1 MMMTSL
7 TMKTFSGLNWMPA
20 ALGLSGAAAVAITAQ
35 WSGLAIALMTLLIIA
50 GIVIS
55 LLSAARQRASR
66 RDIDSYLVSQQQFG
80 AAIVPVWSAHIESS
94 RAQMDSAIDD
104 LSQRFS
110 GIVDKL
116 DDAVHASSLATA
128 SIGNSDAGLVAVFA
142 RSQQQLGSVV
152 ASQKAAMHSMTGMLE
167 QVQALDRF
175 VAELQDMATDV
186 AQIAAQSNLLAL
198 NAAIEAA
205 RAGETGRGFTVV
217 AREFRLLSRQSGD
230 TGQHIASKVN
240 IISDAITAAV
250 RSVSASVKQEEIT
263 LRSAETTIDTVLA
276 DFRTITDALVQSSS
290 LLQQESIGIKSE
302 VGAALVQLQF
312 QDRVSQIMNH
322 VKGNIEQLPVYLDMH
337 RQDITDAGTLLPLDA
352 RILLDEL
359 KETYVMADQHAIHSG
374 TTVDHP
380 SRNTDN
386 DITFF

>member
-1 MMMTSL
+1 MMPPLTKNTSFRL
-7 TMKTFSGLNWMPA
+7 DWMPA
-20 ALGLSGAAAVAITAQ
+20 ALGLLGAGAVAISA
-35 WSGLAIALMTLLIIA
+35 GAGALPIALMAGLTIA
-50 GIVIS
+50 GIA
-55 LLSAARQRASR
+55 LSVVSATRQRAIW
-66 RDIDSYLVSQQQFG
+66 RDVTTYLDSQQQFG
-80 AAIVPVWSAHIESS
+80 EAIVPVWSAHIESS

-116 DDAVHASSLATA
+116 DDAAHASSLATA
-128 SIGNSDAGLVAVFA
+128 SIGDSDEGLVAVFA

-152 ASQKAAMHSMTGMLE
+152 ASQKAAMQSMTGMLH

-175 VAELQDMATDV
+175 VAELQEMATDV

-205 RAGETGRGFTVV
+205 RAGEMGRGFTVV
-217 AREFRLLSRQSGD
+217 AREFRMLSRQSGD
-230 TGQHIASKVN
+230 TGQHIANKVK
-240 IISDAITAAV
+240 IISGAITAAV
-250 RSVSASVKQEEIT
+250 VSVSASVRQEEIT

-290 LLQQESIGIKSE
+290 LLKEESIGIKSE
-302 VGAALVQLQF
+302 IGAALVQLQF

-322 VKGNIEQLPVYLDMH
+322 VKGNIEQLPAYLDLH
-337 RQDITDAGTLLPLDA
+337 RQDITQAGALQPLDA

-359 KETYVMADQHAIHSG
+359 KQTYVMEDQHAIHSG
-374 TTVDHP
+374 AKVDHR
-380 SRNTDN
+380 SSNTDN